1 MLPTSLYIIPMSS
14 FIIPGYNWSMTPN
27 YQNNTEYRQ
36 CIRELFFMK
45 PLPDLDSEIDEVS
58 RDEMDFDDSS
68 IHKVMDELF
77 QGTREHPL
85 FRELYLLAAA
95 RLISE
100 NLLMGQAILFSY
112 DYLEVFHHCLVCFF
126 REPGD
131 FNETNVFYIEL
142 KRKLT

>member
-1 MLPTSLYIIPMSS
+1 MSS

-27 YQNNTEYRQ
+27 YHNNTEYRQ

-45 PLPDLDSEIDEVS
+45 PLPDLDSDIDEVS

-112 DYLEVFHHCLVCFF
+112 DYLEVFHHCLLCFF
-126 REPGD
+126 REPNE
-131 FNETNVFYIEL
+131 FNENNVFYIEL

>member
-1 MLPTSLYIIPMSS
+1 MSS
-14 FIIPGYNWSMTPN
+14 FIIPGYNWSMSTN
-27 YQNNTEYRQ
+27 YHNNTEYRQ
-36 CIRELFFMK
+36 CVRELFFMK
-45 PLPDLDSEIDEVS
+45 PLTDLDSDIDDIS

-100 NLLMGQAILFSY
+100 DLTMGQAILFSY